1 MFVVTF
7 SISYRQMQ
15 DALQCMRSG
24 ANHLAARGSDSVACC
39 MEGVLGMMH
48 DRCEEGVAGK
58 EGPPSPG
65 KMPLTYFAWLVYA
78 AFLSIRVVLIYKN
91 FAHTLQED
99 TFLGPSTLQVTV
111 AAAGAVFLVF
121 LLAHHDAAPESRRRH
136 RIDVLTW
143 SVLLDVVDAVDLLG
157 VFLDTAARDNMAEW
171 VEWTIMSIV
180 CLNFVLPTVLLMV
193 LSKTHFGARPLSK
206 HLQTLHRLLVLLGVN
221 GPLLAARLFL
231 WQHLHLPISTFAIK
245 NVGVPFLMLYSIY
258 DYAHH
263 QRLQAGLHE
272 VQEMIS

>member
-1 MFVVTF
+1 MHGCRNFRHKPLSEAWAGNDMLKTTHGLQHESPASSLSSAALSSTALSSSSHYLPHPPVQSRTTRCGSSRQLCDTIYLLPTRLATLMLVMVQGGLLDCYLVHYNNRYWFAWIAGDIAVVFMFVVTF

-99 TFLGPSTLQVTV
+99 TFLGPSTLQV
-111 AAAGAVFLVF
+111 
-121 LLAHHDAAPESRRRH
+121 
-136 RIDVLTW
+136 
-143 SVLLDVVDAVDLLG
+143 
-157 VFLDTAARDNMAEW
+157 
-171 VEWTIMSIV
+171 
-180 CLNFVLPTVLLMV
+180 
-193 LSKTHFGARPLSK
+193 SKATSYR
-206 HLQTLHRLLVLLGVN
+206 
-221 GPLLAARLFL
+221 
-231 WQHLHLPISTFAIK
+231 
-245 NVGVPFLMLYSIY
+245 
-258 DYAHH
+258 
-263 QRLQAGLHE
+263 
-272 VQEMIS
+272 